1 MLYTQYACVCTNIF
15 LTNTTSNIP
24 VFHKRQTFR
33 TKSDSPEW
41 CPIRNSNLCYVSTM
55 KHCPY
60 ENLHNPAISLQV
72 CPNIDHLF
80 MEWRCHRCWK
90 GNFACF
96 MALKLLFF
104 FFPSKWIFF
113 KKKEKR
119 KARCLHLIF
128 FFCAKATQYEM
139 VSCSEMSIKPFINS
153 YWNKISLEQY
163 RKLYARSNNMTNKRS
178 GKEK

>member
-104 FFPSKWIFF
+104 FSLQNEFF
-113 KKKEKR
+113 LKKKGK
-119 KARCLHLIF
+119 KKSMLSALNIF
-128 FFCAKATQYEM
+128 LLCKGNT
-139 VSCSEMSIKPFINS
+139 I
-153 YWNKISLEQY
+153 WNGLLFRNEHKTFYKFLLKQDLLRTIQETLC
-163 RKLYARSNNMTNKRS
+163 
-178 GKEK
+178 